1 MNKKQVMSLGVMLAW
16 AGSLGSG
23 IALGASDRQASGR
36 GDSQSSAVGRAG
48 NEREGLSEEQTIKG
62 KGRNPESTSRQDAQI
77 TLGGARPVVEGP
89 ILIIQGDDYVIKDAT
104 GSEVRVRVNKD
115 TNVDC
120 ATGSGQGTSM
130 STGRHADD
138 QREIPPTSH
147 MQERMDQKQSRQSG
161 SEEQKGR
168 DIVQQSKGEE
178 SQQQAGMTGERIG
191 DQSGTQS
198 KSAMGKDSGGDIA
211 RGSGFTIGS
220 QGGCTFKTGDK
231 VRAEV
236 SDLGTVLFIKILSDS
251 DTRSQQAM
259 SGQMIPEGGQTTPG
273 ERASVQQQAEMMR
286 PGSVPAPPDEQNPD
300 VITRDGKQTAKAD
313 PQSKATCEGCKVVRG
328 LVLSSDS
335 KSLRIKDS
343 SQKEVNL
350 KVDPSTRM
358 SNLGQPR
365 TGTFIE
371 GDRVEAYVKPDGVA
385 WSITGLKQQKG
396 QSGVDAAPGD

>member
-1 MNKKQVMSLGVMLAW
+1 
-16 AGSLGSG
+16 
-23 IALGASDRQASGR
+23 
-36 GDSQSSAVGRAG
+36 
-48 NEREGLSEEQTIKG
+48 
-62 KGRNPESTSRQDAQI
+62 
-77 TLGGARPVVEGP
+77 
-89 ILIIQGDDYVIKDAT
+89 
-104 GSEVRVRVNKD
+104 
-115 TNVDC
+115 
-120 ATGSGQGTSM
+120 
-130 STGRHADD
+130 
-138 QREIPPTSH
+138 
-147 MQERMDQKQSRQSG
+147 MDQKQSRQSG
-161 SEEQKGR
+161 SQEQKGR

-178 SQQQAGMTGERIG
+178 SQQQAGTGERIG

-198 KSAMGKDSGGDIA
+198 KSAMGKNSGGDIA

-220 QGGCTFKTGDK
+220 KGGCSFKTGDK

-236 SDLGTVLFIKILSDS
+236 SDLGTVLFIKAISDR

-259 SGQMIPEGGQTTPG
+259 SGQMLPEGGQMTPG
-273 ERASVQQQAEMMR
+273 ERASVQQQAEMLR

-300 VITRDGKQTAKAD
+300 LITRDGKQTAKAD
-313 PQSKATCEGCKVVRG
+313 PQSTATTCEGCKIVRG

-350 KVDPSTRM
+350 TVDQSTRM
-358 SNLGQPR
+358 NNLSQPR

-371 GDRVEAYVKPDGVA
+371 GDRIEAYVKPDGVA